1 MSYSAEVDGCSA
13 AFDGAGDLIY
23 KTGSVITAPGL
34 SACLSGFYRASSA
47 CDSPAACGTWTLR
60 D

>member
-34 SACLSGFYRASSA
+34 SACLNGFYRASSA
-47 CDSPAACGTWTLR
+47 CDTPAACGKWTLHE
-60 D
+60 